1 MKNRLAV
8 LLTIAFVWGAGLNAE
23 AYYLADDN
31 PVQIDIINDSGFIS
45 GEVREGHDIYEFEA
59 WEEGLLT
66 LGLEVTAIL
75 PDNDYVDDDT
85 QLYLFDSLGTL
96 LASNDDAL
104 GSSYESLIDDFWVQE
119 GDMFYVGV
127 TTFDNPPL
135 LGADNIITGWN
146 DIGGSHV
153 RYDLNVD
160 ISTVPEPSAWVL
172 LGVGMT
178 GLALFRKK
186 HGLPARINKFNQDS
200 AG

>member
-8 LLTIAFVWGAGLNAE
+8 LLTIALVLGAGLNAE

-31 PVQIDIINDSGFIS
+31 PVQIDIIDDSGFIS
-45 GEVREGHDIYEFEA
+45 GEVSEGHDIYEFEA

-66 LGLEVTAIL
+66 LSLEVTAVL
-75 PDNDYVDDDT
+75 PGNDYVDDDT
-85 QLYLFDSLGTL
+85 QLYLFDNLGTL

-104 GSSYESLIDDFWVQE
+104 GSSYESLIDDFWVHE

-160 ISTVPEPSAWVL
+160 ISAVPEPSTWVL
-172 LGVGMT
+172 FGVGMT

-186 HGLPARINKFNQDS
+186 RGLGSRI
-200 AG
+200 